1 MNLSNSS
8 ELESRQKMDRRR
20 LEAGFLQYALLRVSK
35 WYPTQIDIQKLHFH
49 EGLSETLLKVTP
61 LFHDAF
67 IRRNAGI
74 IMSATTK

>member
-8 ELESRQKMDRRR
+8 ELESRQKMDRR

-35 WYPTQIDIQKLHFH
+35 RYPTQIHIQKLHLH

-67 IRRNAGI
+67 IQRNAGI